1 MNIRRGKNLAFV
13 HERQCYEFG
22 FMRFKL
28 PNLLAL
34 LLMIGLVL
42 PACSKAFAQTAASDD
57 EAAFSL
63 ARESDAKVTL
73 KTSDELEKNRLGSP
87 CLSCCGGWQVTLVYV
102 APLPRP
108 SDKVAILTKTPGF
121 CAHCPPYENSLNNE
135 RAPPNIAPKFH
146 GYSMMRARTG
156 RLLL

>member
-1 MNIRRGKNLAFV
+1 MFIRTCKKMAIPDSA
-13 HERQCYEFG
+13 ERSD
-22 FMRFKL
+22 MKRFYDKVGV
-28 PNLLAL
+28 
-34 LLMIGLVL
+34 I
-42 PACSKAFAQTAASDD
+42 
-57 EAAFSL
+57 EAP
-63 ARESDAKVTL
+63 E
-73 KTSDELEKNRLGSP
+73 
-87 CLSCCGGWQVTLVYV
+87 GGWQVTLVYV